1 MKFLKNNYG
10 VFELPVQY
18 MVAIVVAA
26 MAIFLISSTIYNLWR
41 DHEIKAAM
49 KEVRKII
56 DEAEEMMA
64 AAAEGTKTTMDI
76 NLPDSVDK
84 VILGS
89 NDEKLKNRCCLIM
102 KWGTNKTFFTQNARF
117 SHTVLYGGKQTIIL
131 ELVTAE
137 GGNYVKIYK
146 M

>member
-1 MKFLKNNYG
+1 MRSIKNRYG
-10 VFELPVQY
+10 VLELPVQY
-18 MVAIVVAA
+18 MVAIAVAA
-26 MAIFLISSTIYNLWR
+26 IAIFLLGGAIYNLWK
-41 DHEIKAAM
+41 DHEVKMAM

-64 AAAEGTKTTMDI
+64 AAEGTKTALDI
-76 NLPDSVDK
+76 NLPNSVDR

-89 NDEKLKNRCCLIM
+89 NEEKLKNRCCLIM

-131 ELVTAE
+131 ELVMAE

-146 M
+146 V